1 MDRPSQSVRL
11 SPDPIHRTVVVF
23 LWAGLLLGAYRG
35 MVALGVLS
43 PAAWVSWSHVHFVTV
58 GGFVLLLFGML
69 PRYLAWKLDGPSP
82 SPFVAWIT
90 TVVVVAAF
98 LAVWVGRVTG
108 SVVTYDV
115 GLIGLWTATAGLLG
129 WLVHAVRQSDP
140 EVRDGS
146 VWLVL
151 VATTSF
157 LWGLTIA
164 WGLYGQTL
172 PAPGGWLGLREA
184 HIHANAWGFVGL
196 SVVAVSFDGYPKLVG
211 MADHLSG
218 RRTATGLLAL
228 GIGPLI
234 AGPWL
239 GLAGTV
245 TALGLLLYAAGF
257 AVYLNGLVG
266 AYRAGNRSGLGLWVL
281 LAHGWIAAPVAFAPI
296 VIYGGLRV
304 SPVLLEQAALHFF
317 FLGWLLPVA
326 LVGLLAGAR
335 QSPAWATRRRSRSD
349 IGRAVSRRFALVWHS
364 GVLLLGL
371 GLLATGI
378 IARFGIAIGTVV
390 VVAGWGLLLLRM
402 DTMNGRS
409 TPSTDDLSE

>member
-1 MDRPSQSVRL
+1 MDRSSQSVRT

-35 MVALGVLS
+35 MIALGVLP
-43 PAAWVSWSHVHFVTV
+43 PATWVSWSHVHYVTI

-69 PRYLAWKLDGPSP
+69 PRYLAWKLDQPSP
-82 SPFVAWIT
+82 SPIFGWVTAFV
-90 TVVVVAAF
+90 VLAAF
-98 LAVWVGRVTG
+98 LTVWAGRVTG
-108 SVVTYDV
+108 SVIAYDV

-129 WLVHAVRQSDP
+129 WLVHAVRRSDP
-140 EVRDGS
+140 TARDGS
-146 VWLVL
+146 VGLVL

-196 SVVAVSFDGYPKLVG
+196 SVVAVLFDAYPRLAG
-211 MADHLSG
+211 ATDHLLG
-218 RRTATGLLAL
+218 RRSATALLAL

-239 GLAGTV
+239 GLARTV

-257 AVYLNGLVG
+257 GLYLRGLVV
-266 AYRAGNRSGLGLWVL
+266 AYRAGSRTGPGLWIL
-281 LAHGWIAAPVAFAPI
+281 LAHGWVAVPIVFAPV
-296 VIYGGLRV
+296 VIYGGLGV
-304 SPVLLEQAALHFF
+304 SPAVLEQAALHFF

-335 QSPAWATRRRSRSD
+335 QSTAWATPRRHRSEIR
-349 IGRAVSRRFALVWHS
+349 RAVSRRFALVWHA
-364 GVLLLGL
+364 GVFLLGM
-371 GLLATGI
+371 GLLSTGI
-378 IARFGIAIGTVV
+378 TARLGIAMGTVV
-390 VVAGWGLLLLRM
+390 VVAGWGLLLLRIGTVDGHSSPLM
-402 DTMNGRS
+402 DDV
-409 TPSTDDLSE
+409 PE